1 MLGALLHHAV
11 GHQTEDVGVVKE
23 AMHLHLVQG
32 SLAVLLVMAQ
42 DALQGIEAPIPQP
55 LHQVHVAETPA
66 RSQVQCGL
74 GVPLLGTA
82 PMSGPCAW
90 PQL

>member
-11 GHQTEDVGVVKE
+11 GHQAQDVGVVEE

-32 SLAVLLVMAQ
+32 GLAVFLIVAQ

-55 LHQVHVAETPA
+55 LHQVHIAEAPA
-66 RSQVQCGL
+66 RSQEWHGL
-74 GVPLLGTA
+74 GAVTPVL
-82 PMSGPCAW
+82 GPCA
-90 PQL
+90 QSHL